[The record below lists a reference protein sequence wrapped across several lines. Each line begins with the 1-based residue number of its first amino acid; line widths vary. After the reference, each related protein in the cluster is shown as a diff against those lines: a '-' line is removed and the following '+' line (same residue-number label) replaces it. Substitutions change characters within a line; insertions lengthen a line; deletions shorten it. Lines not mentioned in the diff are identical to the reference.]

1 MFQTRIT
8 NYTPGMYASVKLPL
22 KQERALANPV
32 VRIDGRPR
40 SAASAKFNYQLRLVQ
55 LDYET
60 SDIVVKFYSIEWRR
74 PEPGASKESPK
85 H

>member
-32 VRIDGRPR
+32 QLSGGKLQRNAPVLAADIGQAKDDAAIRTNIVRIDGRPR
-40 SAASAKFNYQLRLVQ
+40 SPRRQL
-55 LDYET
+55 
-60 SDIVVKFYSIEWRR
+60 SSIISY
-74 PEPGASKESPK
+74 G
-85 H
+85 